1 MSRIRIIIAISA
13 CYFLFAILLNSVGTV
28 ILQAINSMDVSKT
41 EASSLEGFKD
51 LSIAFASFFI
61 ASLIPR
67 LGYKIA
73 LFIALIAVTIGSLN
87 SAFMASFGSIQLLFA
102 LIGVSFALVKVAV
115 YAIIGQLTDTAEQH
129 SSLLNTVEGIF
140 MLGSLSGYWLFSL
153 FVDPND
159 TSSLEWLN
167 VYYILALL
175 AVVALLFVSFSPIS
189 KPATETKQSPSQAF
203 FDMLKLSLDKL
214 ILIFIISIFLYVLIE
229 QGIGTWLP
237 TFNNQVLG
245 LPTDVSVQLTSIFAG
260 ALAVGRLLAGVVLRY
275 VSWFVFL
282 TVCLAAMSLL
292 ILLTV
297 PLSAD
302 YSVQSIKSVFDVP
315 FVAFLLPLIGLFM
328 APIYPLL
335 NSVMLSSLAKH
346 QHAAMTG
353 LIVVFSALGGTT
365 GSIITG
371 FTFDKFGGQTAFYL
385 SIVPIVLLFL
395 SVSLFYKKTRLPS
408 AVEA

>member
-87 SAFMASFGSIQLLFA
+87 SALMASFGSIQLLFA

-189 KPATETKQSPSQAF
+189 KPAIETEQSPSQAF

-302 YSVQSIKSVFDVP
+302 YSAQSIKSVFDVP

-395 SVSLFYKKTRLPS
+395 SVSLFYKKTRLPN
-408 AVEA
+408 VTEA

>member
-189 KPATETKQSPSQAF
+189 KPAIETEQSPSQAF